1 MHHELEEMAR
11 EQGRQCMG
19 ARDIP
24 LACNAIVASWSRG
37 SNVSRFLHH
46 QILNIKKK
54 TFSQYS
60 NMNVFT

>member
-1 MHHELEEMAR
+1 MHQELEEMAR

-37 SNVSRFLHH
+37 SNVSKTYFYH
-46 QILNIKKK
+46 QILQK
-54 TFSQYS
+54 
-60 NMNVFT
+60 